1 MIRLGMD
8 GLPVPN
14 AEAAQALGD
23 ALRGVGY
30 SEEAVCRLLGDEAYS
45 GGREDVPVGER
56 RLPRTRL
63 AAVVRAF
70 FLQLPVSKRD
80 AVNAL
85 GRRGVDALEATGLAE
100 IGDDVVLRV
109 RILPVGELLVASDDY
124 PKDGDDDNRP
134 ADYVAAY
141 TPTSRLCDSLTPRR
155 RVGRALDVGTG
166 SGVQAMLAA
175 QHARNVVAT
184 DVNARALAYTELNA
198 ALNGLTN
205 IECRRGSL
213 FEPVDGETFDLITCN
228 APYVVS
234 PESRWAYRDGG
245 FQADELS
252 ERIVRTAAAHLGDGG
267 FATLVVSWIAGDE
280 DEPDERPLAW
290 TETIDC
296 DSWILPIW
304 GSDPLDHA
312 ATWND
317 ELAADPERFSDAL
330 DSWTDYLAR
339 LGVRW
344 VSEGAVVLHRRTGR
358 THTTR
363 VDEVEEEDLEDA
375 GDQIQRAFESRV
387 RLSQLRNRA
396 ELLEARLSVAGPMR
410 LEHELEPRRGR
421 TAVVAASVQL
431 AEGTNPTVEAP
442 PRALE
447 IVATLD
453 GSERLGDV
461 IQKSADRLQ
470 LSETQTSRLRRE
482 VLDVSR
488 ELLELGALKF
498 V

>member
-1 MIRLGMD
+1 MD
-8 GLPVPN
+8 DYPIPN
-14 AEAAQALGD
+14 AEAARALGE
-23 ALRGVGY
+23 ALRTVGY
-30 SEEAVCRLLGDEAYS
+30 SEEAVSRLLGDEAYS
-45 GGREDVPVGER
+45 GDREDVPVGER

-63 AAVVRAF
+63 ATAVRAF
-70 FLQLPVSKRD
+70 FLQLPVSRRD
-80 AVNAL
+80 AVSAL
-85 GRRGVDALEATGLAE
+85 GRRGVDALAATGLAAV
-100 IGDDVVLRV
+100 GDDLVPRV
-109 RILPVGELLVASDDY
+109 RILPVGDLLVASDDY
-124 PKDGDDDNRP
+124 PKETDDDKKP
-134 ADYVAAY
+134 PDYVAAY

-155 RVGRALDVGTG
+155 RIGRALDVGTG

-175 QHARNVVAT
+175 QHARHVVAT

-205 IECRRGSL
+205 IDCRRGSL
-213 FEPVDGETFDLITCN
+213 FEPASGESFDLITCN

-252 ERIVRTAAAHLGDGG
+252 ERIVRSAADHLADGG
-267 FATLVVSWIAGDE
+267 FATLVVSWIAGDV
-280 DEPDERPLAW
+280 DEPDVRPLAW

-317 ELAADPERFSDAL
+317 ELAVDPERFGDAL
-330 DSWTDYLAR
+330 DTWTDYLTR

-375 GDQIQRAFESRV
+375 GDQIQRAFESRA
-387 RLSQLRNRA
+387 RLSELGRNTK
-396 ELLEARLSVAGPMR
+396 LLEARLSVAGPMR

-431 AEGTNPTVEAP
+431 AEGTNPIVEAP

-453 GSERLGDV
+453 GSAPLGDV
-461 IQKSADRLQ
+461 IQKRAERLR
-470 LSETQTSRLRRE
+470 LAEPQTSRFRRE